1 MRTRRGSS
9 ADGQL
14 RAPVPHQLARAELNG
29 DGATDLIAGA
39 FDRGTV
45 TVRLAN
51 P

>member
-9 ADGQL
+9 DGQL
-14 RAPVPHQLARAELNG
+14 RASVGHQLARAELNA
-29 DGATDLIAGA
+29 DGATDLIAGT

-45 TVRLAN
+45 TVRLAT